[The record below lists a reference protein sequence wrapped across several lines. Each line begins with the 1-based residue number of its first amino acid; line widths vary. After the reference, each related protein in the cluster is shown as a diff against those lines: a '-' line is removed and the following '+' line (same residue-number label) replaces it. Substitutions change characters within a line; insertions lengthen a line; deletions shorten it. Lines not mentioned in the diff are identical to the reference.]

1 MKVAKKS
8 PGVSPSRATLTLSME
23 TYGKIDQLRG
33 KQSRSAWLQQVVAN
47 EEKRRERQELLER
60 IKKEYT
66 PEVIRET
73 LRINDEYPIHER

>member
-8 PGVSPSRATLTLSME
+8 PDTSSSRATLTLSME

-47 EEKRRERQELLER
+47 EEKRREREELLER
-60 IKKEYT
+60 IKTEYI
-66 PEVIRET
+66 PEVIQET
-73 LRINDEYPIHER
+73 LRINDGFPLHER